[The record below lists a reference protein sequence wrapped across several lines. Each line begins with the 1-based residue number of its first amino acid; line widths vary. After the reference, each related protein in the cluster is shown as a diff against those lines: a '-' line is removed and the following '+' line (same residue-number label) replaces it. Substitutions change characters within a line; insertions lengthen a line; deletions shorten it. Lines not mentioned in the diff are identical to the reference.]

1 MLRLQYAINNEIFKA
16 LMIARLWKGDL
27 EMNTKGISYVTTKT
41 NMIAALGE
49 ERWTAF
55 MAKLSEK
62 DKYFSS
68 VIMSITP
75 MPVEK
80 LIIFF
85 DEMCREFFN
94 NDKMQYV
101 NFGKAGAKCVLSP
114 DGTYRSFMFIKDT
127 KQFVETVLP
136 KIWTMYFDEGTAIA
150 LFENNTVH
158 LKITGITIKN
168 YDLEQLL
175 MGYFQ
180 QAIKMFGK
188 KSVAKQ
194 VRSLASGDK
203 DIYFTYVLKD
213 S

>member
-1 MLRLQYAINNEIFKA
+1 
-16 LMIARLWKGDL
+16 
-27 EMNTKGISYVTTKT
+27 MNTKGISYVTTKT

-80 LIIFF
+80 LIVFF
-85 DEMCREFFN
+85 DEMCKEFFN

-101 NFGKAGAKCVLSP
+101 KFGKAGAKCVLSS
-114 DGTYRSFMFIKDT
+114 DGTYRSLMFIKDI
-127 KQFVETVLP
+127 KQFVETMLP
-136 KIWTMYFDEGTAIA
+136 KIWTMYFDEGKATA
-150 LFENNTVH
+150 LFENNIVH
-158 LKITGITIKN
+158 LKITGLKIKH
-168 YDLEQLL
+168 YYLEQLL

-203 DIYFTYVLKD
+203 DIYFTYELKD

>member
-1 MLRLQYAINNEIFKA
+1 
-16 LMIARLWKGDL
+16 
-27 EMNTKGISYVTTKT
+27 MNAKGISYVVTKA

-55 MAKLSEK
+55 MAKLAEK

-80 LIIFF
+80 LIVFF
-85 DEMCREFFN
+85 DEMCKEFYN
-94 NDKMQYV
+94 DDKMQYV
-101 NFGKAGAKCVLSP
+101 KFGKAGAKGVLSP
-114 DGTYRSFMFIKDT
+114 DGPYKSFMLTKDIKRFI
-127 KQFVETVLP
+127 ETVLP
-136 KIWTMYFDEGTAIA
+136 KICTMYFDSGVTTAR
-150 LFENNTVH
+150 LENNVAH
-158 LKITGITIKN
+158 IKITGIPIKYN
-168 YDLEQLL
+168 YFEYLL

-188 KSVAKQ
+188 ESVAKK
-194 VRSLASGDK
+194 VRSLASGDD
-203 DIYFTYVLKD
+203 DICFQFELKD